1 MKVSLVISTYNWKEA
16 LKLCLLS
23 VTKQTLIPTEVIIA
37 DDGSRMDTRLL
48 IEDFQHHFPCPIK
61 HVWHED
67 DGWKKCV
74 IMNKAF
80 AICEGD
86 YIIEIDGDIIM
97 HSHFIQDH
105 ISEARQG
112 YFLVGSRS
120 KINEKLSC
128 RLLQEGNY
136 QLSFLTK
143 GVYRKFNAL
152 QLPWISSLFHSYKQN
167 KKERGC
173 NISFW
178 KKDLLEV
185 NGYDERFIG
194 YGFEDIDLPARLR
207 RLGVKKR
214 FIKFKAIEYHI
225 HHKAAATK
233 KDMSTN
239 EKIFNE
245 NNQKGII
252 KCPKGIEQYIT

>member
-23 VTKQTLIPTEVIIA
+23 VTKQTLIPTEVVIA
-37 DDGSRMDTRLL
+37 DDGSRPDTRLL
-48 IEDFQHHFPCPIK
+48 IEDFQHHSPCPVK

-67 DGWKKCV
+67 NGFRLAC
-74 IMNKAF
+74 IRNKAF
-80 AICEGD
+80 AICDGD
-86 YIIEIDGDIIM
+86 YIIQIDGDIIM

-105 ISEARQG
+105 ISEARKG

-120 KINEKLSC
+120 KINKRLSC
-128 RLLQEGNY
+128 RLLQKGNY
-136 QLSFLTK
+136 QLSFFTR

-152 QLPWISSLFHSYKQN
+152 RLPWISTLFRSYKQN

-178 KKDLLEV
+178 KKDLFDI

-194 YGFEDIDLPARLR
+194 YGFEDIDLSARLR
-207 RLGVKKR
+207 RLGIKKR

-225 HHKAAATK
+225 HHKEAATK
-233 KDMSTN
+233 KDRSSN
-239 EKIFNE
+239 KKIFNE

-252 KCPKGIEQYIT
+252 KCSKGIEQYIT

>member
-86 YIIEIDGDIIM
+86 YII
-97 HSHFIQDH
+97 
-105 ISEARQG
+105 
-112 YFLVGSRS
+112 
-120 KINEKLSC
+120 
-128 RLLQEGNY
+128 
-136 QLSFLTK
+136 
-143 GVYRKFNAL
+143 
-152 QLPWISSLFHSYKQN
+152 
-167 KKERGC
+167 
-173 NISFW
+173 
-178 KKDLLEV
+178 
-185 NGYDERFIG
+185 
-194 YGFEDIDLPARLR
+194 
-207 RLGVKKR
+207 
-214 FIKFKAIEYHI
+214 
-225 HHKAAATK
+225 
-233 KDMSTN
+233 
-239 EKIFNE
+239 
-245 NNQKGII
+245 
-252 KCPKGIEQYIT
+252 